1 MTMPFEDSQIR
12 KHLERRGID
21 RLIHFTRIENLESI
35 LKNGLVPV
43 KTQRRKNIHSIRND
57 TLRLEALLDCTSL
70 SISFPNFK
78 LFYKFRQRT
87 PGAKWV
93 VLAIDTEA
101 LFLPARKRYFCYT
114 NASALLPNDNDLN
127 SLTTADTFLNMFSE
141 ETPTNWKRK
150 VKDKTEKISNR
161 YTTDPQAEV
170 LISGDISSKLIKCV
184 YFQSLSD
191 VLDYYNSNDDT
202 RLEFFDFL
210 VRPGLFDKRYAKYCD

>member
-101 LFLPARKRYFCYT
+101 LFLPARKRYFCFR
-114 NASALLPNDNDLN
+114 NASALIPYSNDLN
-127 SLTTADTFLNMFSE
+127 SFTTAEAFSNMFCE

-170 LISGDISSKLIKCV
+170 LISGDINSKLIKSV
-184 YFQSLSD
+184 YFESFADFLE
-191 VLDYYNSNDDT
+191 YYTSNDDT
-202 RLEFFDFL
+202 LLNFFDYG
-210 VRPGLFDKRYAKYCD
+210 VRPGLFNKRYAKYCD